1 MTRRVVVIGGGIGG
15 LVAALELA
23 CAGLDVTVLERATT
37 PGGKLREVTVA
48 GRQLDAGPTVFTMRW
63 VFEAIFANA
72 GAALSDYLTLQPAS
86 VLARHAWNAD
96 QRLDLFAGVVQ
107 SQVTR

>member
-1 MTRRVVVIGGGIGG
+1 VIRRVVVIGGGVGG

-23 CAGLDVTVLERATT
+23 CAGQDVTLLERAAT
-37 PGGKLREVTVA
+37 PGGKLREVAVA
-48 GRQLDAGPTVFTMRW
+48 GRRLDAGPTVFTMRW
-63 VFEAIFANA
+63 IFEAIFADA
-72 GAALSDYLTLQPAS
+72 GAALSDHLTLQPAS

>member
-1 MTRRVVVIGGGIGG
+1 MTRRVVVIGGGVGG

-23 CAGLDVTVLERATT
+23 CAGQDVTLLERAAT
-37 PGGKLREVTVA
+37 PGGKLREVAVA
-48 GRQLDAGPTVFTMRW
+48 GRLDAGPTVFTMRW
-63 VFEAIFANA
+63 VFEAIFADA
-72 GAALSDYLTLQPAS
+72 GAALSDHLTLQPAS